1 MLPEYGDDDGV
12 ETGAVEERGND
23 LERREDGQL
32 DGPATARS
40 TSRRRRDLSTLSSCL
55 CEAMRSPRT

>member
-1 MLPEYGDDDGV
+1 MLPEYGDDDSV

-32 DGPATARS
+32 DGPCACS
-40 TSRRRRDLSTLSSCL
+40 DGS
-55 CEAMRSPRT
+55 